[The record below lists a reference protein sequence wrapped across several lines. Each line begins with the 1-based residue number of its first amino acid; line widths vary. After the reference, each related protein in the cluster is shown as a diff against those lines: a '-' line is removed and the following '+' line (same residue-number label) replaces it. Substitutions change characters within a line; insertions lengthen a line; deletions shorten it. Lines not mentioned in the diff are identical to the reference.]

1 MILSEI
7 KKQNNINKFQKF
19 NLNLSNEDKLLL
31 NKLKI
36 KKNINYGV
44 FLTLKTSPLLIVKFL
59 IRLKSLSE
67 NFSISWNEF
76 KFSSNISYV
85 TLAIYFIFS
94 IYILLYLLFLCL

>member
-36 KKNINYGV
+36 KKI
-44 FLTLKTSPLLIVKFL
+44 
-59 IRLKSLSE
+59 
-67 NFSISWNEF
+67 
-76 KFSSNISYV
+76 
-85 TLAIYFIFS
+85 
-94 IYILLYLLFLCL
+94 